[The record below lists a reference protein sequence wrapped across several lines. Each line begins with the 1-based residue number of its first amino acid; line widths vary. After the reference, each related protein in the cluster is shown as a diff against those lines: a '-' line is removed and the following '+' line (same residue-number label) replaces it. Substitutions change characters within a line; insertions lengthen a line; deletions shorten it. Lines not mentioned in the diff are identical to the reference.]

1 MKNLLNLTIVHAFCM
16 RVFFFSYIDFKFC
29 FSNHSYLRMTA
40 VEIVRVSS
48 VIVFLKSK
56 FNNFFCKME
65 SSDDSGSDYC
75 IVMYKE
81 GGETEPNKS
90 SLNRTKR

>member
-1 MKNLLNLTIVHAFCM
+1 ML
-16 RVFFFSYIDFKFC
+16 
-29 FSNHSYLRMTA
+29 
-40 VEIVRVSS
+40 
-48 VIVFLKSK
+48 LKSK

-81 GGETEPNKS
+81 GGEAEPNKS